1 MKIKKKLAG
10 AQSDEINKL
19 KEQLETMKKDYEND
33 IKRIKNENYKAT
45 ENLKKDYENKIQK
58 MKADYEKKLA
68 DKDALLKSSN
78 SNMSQALEQMKAEY
92 EKKMTMLNGE
102 INKFRTNFL
111 EKEKELNKTQNRL
124 YQYEGKVED
133 LTAKV
138 KQLEDKL
145 SKTANLSEAEK
156 NKKNSYPNITEHRG
170 PNINLKI
177 YHKRYSN
184 QREKEKS
191 KIKNAILKKLN
202 NDVEIVE
209 ETKITKVKDLMD
221 NKFINEYDPEIQD
234 NTKNPQLKFYIDCES
249 CSESEQDLSS
259 ASISDESMD
268 KTDSKKEN
276 SKDIYKNN
284 EK

>member
-1 MKIKKKLAG
+1 
-10 AQSDEINKL
+10 
-19 KEQLETMKKDYEND
+19 MKKDYEID

-58 MKADYEKKLA
+58 MKAEYEKKLA

-133 LTAKV
+133 LTAKL

-156 NKKNSYPNITEHRG
+156 N
-170 PNINLKI
+170 
-177 YHKRYSN
+177 
-184 QREKEKS
+184 Q
-191 KIKNAILKKLN
+191 ILK
-202 NDVEIVE
+202 EME
-209 ETKITKVKDLMD
+209 
-221 NKFINEYDPEIQD
+221 
-234 NTKNPQLKFYIDCES
+234 QLKTLIE
-249 CSESEQDLSS
+249 
-259 ASISDESMD
+259 
-268 KTDSKKEN
+268 
-276 SKDIYKNN
+276 
-284 EK
+284 